1 MSFHLIL
8 EYYDGL
14 CFTLYPVLIQ
24 LHDGLTFH
32 LQMGRNTVEAL

>member
-8 EYYDGL
+8 EYYGGL
-14 CFTLYPVLIQ
+14 SVLIQ

-32 LQMGRNTVEAL
+32 LQMGSITVEAL